1 MLQVEAGWQRNCDQA
16 GVVRQSRLFVLF
28 AVEGS
33 RLTVLLGDCAVKVG
47 EEDELETRSQL
58 RISTTKSE
66 WAYLGVCLHGGKVRG
81 SIVNTHL
88 ELYEICMYVKRTVS
102 EDVTRNR

>member
-1 MLQVEAGWQRNCDQA
+1 MRRSISFEV
-16 GVVRQSRLFVLF
+16 F

-47 EEDELETRSQL
+47 EEDELESYSQVSSS
-58 RISTTKSE
+58 STQSE

-81 SIVNTHL
+81 SILNTHL
-88 ELYEICMYVKRTVS
+88 ELYETCVYVKGRVS

>member
-1 MLQVEAGWQRNCDQA
+1 MLQVEVGWRRNCNQA
-16 GVVRQSRLFVLF
+16 GVVRRSRWFEVF

-47 EEDELETRSQL
+47 EEDELESRGQFSSCGTQSE
-58 RISTTKSE
+58 TT
-66 WAYLGVCLHGGKVRG
+66 YLGVCLHGGKVRG
-81 SIVNTHL
+81 SILNTHL
-88 ELYEICMYVKRTVS
+88 ELYETCVYVKGRVS

>member
-1 MLQVEAGWQRNCDQA
+1 
-16 GVVRQSRLFVLF
+16 VRRSISFEVF

-47 EEDELETRSQL
+47 EEDELGSHSQASSS
-58 RISTTKSE
+58 STQSE

-81 SIVNTHL
+81 SILNTHL
-88 ELYEICMYVKRTVS
+88 GLYEVCMYVKRTVS
-102 EDVTRNR
+102 EDRPEIVDRGAAQKGMPLSLT